1 MKVGEEWPCWFCGCV
16 NSAKDVSNKGS
27 IQKRS
32 HQYPESGEGP
42 HLEAFHS
49 PPNHFPSLFPSFLP
63 SFLSFCWE
71 HKQWPTQPLKNQ
83 VSPIPVLTEWLA
95 STIGLYSTCCQDAVL
110 QYQTTD
116 LAESVL
122 FASLTLYFR
131 GQLRKSHSA
140 SVQRCTA
147 VYWGGKV
154 EGRKAEN
161 NPFKIHRD
169 SCNLRTW
176 WLLLSLRQSIDKQGL
191 SDRGVGALEYC
202 RRTVTLKLFV
212 LHIFLIQ

>member
-1 MKVGEEWPCWFCGCV
+1 MTLLVLWLCEL
-16 NSAKDVSNKGS
+16 
-27 IQKRS
+27 S
-32 HQYPESGEGP
+32 HRCEQQRL
-42 HLEAFHS
+42 HLEEKSSVPRKWGRTSFGGFS
-49 PPNHFPSLFPSFLP
+49 LSSKSFSFPL